1 MSGAD
6 SETTPAASLDVRP
19 RQQTTKRGAGFTVTP
34 PYAQLAPHQH
44 QRPPWW
50 QPCYD
55 ERRHYCDA
63 DAANTSLNI
72 GTSSLLPYS
81 LKWSSS

>member
-34 PYAQLAPHQH
+34 LMRGEKQTIN
-44 QRPPWW
+44 
-50 QPCYD
+50 
-55 ERRHYCDA
+55 HYLGHEVLFAGGIDMP
-63 DAANTSLNI
+63 SFKLNSTDFLLQASHI
-72 GTSSLLPYS
+72 GTIRSPSTFA
-81 LKWSSS
+81 